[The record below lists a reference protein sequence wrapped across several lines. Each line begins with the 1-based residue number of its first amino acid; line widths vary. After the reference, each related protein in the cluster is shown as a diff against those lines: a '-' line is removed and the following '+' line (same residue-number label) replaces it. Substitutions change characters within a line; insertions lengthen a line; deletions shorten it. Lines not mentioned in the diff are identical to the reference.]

1 MNKNPARR
9 AALLLKKVV
18 AYKSSAADKALAPF
32 GLSMAS
38 WVLLTIVD
46 KNPGLSTHAI
56 AVNCFVTDQS
66 CGQLIGKLAGQGLLE
81 RKSGPGKAIRHTLT
95 KEGKSLLEA
104 SEGTINCAMDTV
116 FFALTQEEII
126 LLGDLLQRL
135 LSSEKNP
142 ENGQT

>member
-104 SEGTINCAMDTV
+104 SEGAVNSAMDTV
-116 FFALTQEEII
+116 FSPLAQEE
-126 LLGDLLQRL
+126 LGVLGDLLQRL
-135 LSSEKNP
+135 LRSEKNP
-142 ENGQT
+142 VE